1 MLLFEKNM
9 RKKLTIVNVDGVVV
23 EDPQNL
29 KALIRDFASIEGLK
43 LFVHGEGTM
52 ASMVAEKMGI
62 TIRQTSDGRDII
74 DDRVM
79 DLVTMVYGGL
89 VNKRLVAIMQWRG
102 LNALGLTGV
111 DLNLVYSTKVP
122 IKPVNVGRVGTV
134 RRVNTSMLIKLLEEN
149 VVPVIAPLTHD
160 GKGNMLN
167 GDVKVFAYEIAQT
180 LTSTYDV
187 TVINVLEEENG
198 VLTNEDPNSVIP
210 ELRRTQ
216 YKAMREK
223 GIIKPSAFS
232 TIDSAFSAIDHGVN
246 EVVLVNANRF
256 SDLRAGTH
264 LK

>member
-1 MLLFEKNM
+1 M
-9 RKKLTIVNVDGVVV
+9 RKKLTIVNVDGIVV
-23 EDPQNL
+23 ENPENL
-29 KALIRDFASIEGLK
+29 RALIRDFAAIDGLK

-111 DLNLVYSTKVP
+111 DLNLVQSTKVP
-122 IKPVNVGRVGTV
+122 IRPVNVGRVGTV
-134 RRVNTSMLIKLLEEN
+134 RRVNSSMLIKLLDEN

-167 GDVKVFAYEIAQT
+167 GDVKMFAYEIAQT

-187 TVINVLEEENG
+187 IVINVLGEENG
-198 VLTNEDPNSVIP
+198 VLANEKNPNSVIH
-210 ELRRTQ
+210 ELRRAQ
-216 YKAMREK
+216 YKSMCESGDINPAAY
-223 GIIKPSAFS
+223 P
-232 TIDSAFSAIDHGVN
+232 TINNAFSAMAH
-246 EVVLVNANRF
+246 
-256 SDLRAGTH
+256 T
-264 LK
+264 

>member
-1 MLLFEKNM
+1 M
-9 RKKLTIVNVDGVVV
+9 RKKLTIVNVDGIVV
-23 EDPQNL
+23 EDPENL
-29 KALIRDFASIEGLK
+29 RALIRDFAAIKGLK

-102 LNALGLTGV
+102 LNAVGLTGV
-111 DLNLVYSTKVP
+111 DLNLVQSTKVP

-134 RRVNTSMLIKLLEEN
+134 RRVNTSMLIKLLEES
-149 VVPVIAPLTHD
+149 VVPVVAPLTHD
-160 GKGNMLN
+160 GKGNLLN
-167 GDVKVFAYEIAQT
+167 GDVKMFAYEIART

-187 TVINVLEEENG
+187 RVINVMSEENSI
-198 VLTNEDPNSVIP
+198 LTSDGKPNTVFP
-210 ELRRTQ
+210 MLRRAQ
-216 YKAMREK
+216 YKALREK
-223 GIIKPSAFS
+223 GVINSSAYAIF
-232 TIDSAFSAIDHGVN
+232 DNAFSAIDHGVN
-246 EVVLVNANRF
+246 EVVLVNAAHF
-256 SDLRAGTH
+256 SDLQAGTH

>member
-1 MLLFEKNM
+1 M

-23 EDPQNL
+23 EDPENL
-29 KALIRDFASIEGLK
+29 RALIRDFAAIKGLK

-62 TIRQTSDGRDII
+62 TIRQTSDGHDII

-102 LNALGLTGV
+102 LNAVGLTGV
-111 DLNLVYSTKVP
+111 DLNLVQSTKVP

-160 GKGNMLN
+160 GKGNLLN
-167 GDVKVFAYEIAQT
+167 GDVKMFAYEIART

-187 TVINVLEEENG
+187 TVINVMGEENG
-198 VLTNEDPNSVIP
+198 VLTSDANPDIVIP
-210 ELRRTQ
+210 LLRRAQ
-216 YKAMREK
+216 YKSMREK
-223 GIIKPSAFS
+223 GVIKASAYPA
-232 TIDSAFSAIDHGVN
+232 IDNAFSAIDHGVN
-246 EVVLVNANRF
+246 EVVLVNAARF
-256 SDLRAGTH
+256 SDLKAGTH
-264 LK
+264 IK

>member
-1 MLLFEKNM
+1 M

-29 KALIRDFASIEGLK
+29 RALIRDFAAIKGLK

-62 TIRQTSDGRDII
+62 TIRQTGDGRDII

-102 LNALGLTGV
+102 LNAVGLTGV
-111 DLNLVYSTKVP
+111 DLNLVQSAKVP
-122 IKPVNVGRVGTV
+122 VKPVNVGRVGTV

-160 GKGNMLN
+160 GKGNLLN
-167 GDVKVFAYEIAQT
+167 GDVKMFAYEIART

-187 TVINVLEEENG
+187 TVINVMGEENG
-198 VLTNEDPNSVIP
+198 VLTSEDNPDSVVSL
-210 ELRRTQ
+210 LRRAQ
-216 YKAMREK
+216 YRSMREK
-223 GIIKPSAFS
+223 GIINPSAYPD
-232 TIDSAFSAIDHGVN
+232 IDNAFSAIDHGVN
-246 EVVLVNANRF
+246 EVVLVNAARF
-256 SDLRAGTH
+256 SDLQAGTH
-264 LK
+264 IK